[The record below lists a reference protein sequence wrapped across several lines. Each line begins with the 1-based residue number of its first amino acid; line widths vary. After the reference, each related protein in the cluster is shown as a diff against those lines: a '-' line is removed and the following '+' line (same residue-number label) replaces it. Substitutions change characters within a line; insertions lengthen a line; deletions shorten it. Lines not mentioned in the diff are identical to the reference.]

1 MVSFVLFYLQTSFSI
16 NFANKLIGKFPMSAT
31 VAIINAEIVF
41 LDEEDH
47 LWPPKNG
54 GSEEW
59 VGIIHNILLGER
71 NKVSYFEWNTLWFM
85 IQCIKNVQ
93 VHFINLFDM
102 TKEE

>member
-47 LWPPKNG
+47 L
-54 GSEEW
+54 
-59 VGIIHNILLGER
+59 
-71 NKVSYFEWNTLWFM
+71 
-85 IQCIKNVQ
+85 
-93 VHFINLFDM
+93 
-102 TKEE
+102 